1 MAIIM
6 FEGQEVEVP
15 EGEKIISQA
24 ESLGMPFGCT
34 DGLCGTCR
42 CTVVAGQEYLPPKNE
57 KEEDMGLDNRER
69 LVCQL
74 TITGG
79 KVEFSI
85 D

>member
-1 MAIIM
+1 
-6 FEGQEVEVP
+6 
-15 EGEKIISQA
+15 
-24 ESLGMPFGCT
+24 MPFGCT

-42 CTVVAGQEYLPPKNE
+42 CTVVAGHEYLPPKNE
-57 KEEDMGLDNRER
+57 KEVDMGLDNGER

-74 TITGG
+74 TIAGG